1 MWYILVHVHQLGV
14 WKRVERYQHST
25 QRHQQKGLRK
35 MPTTEI
41 TTAQDFIFDNM
52 HIRIWLGEDGT
63 IWYCAKDVAVA
74 LGYTNTSKAVK
85 DHCKGVTKRYPP
97 SDRRWHTDIHVHQAQ

>member
-1 MWYILVHVHQLGV
+1 
-14 WKRVERYQHST
+14 
-25 QRHQQKGLRK
+25 

-74 LGYTNTSKAVK
+74 LGY
-85 DHCKGVTKRYPP
+85 
-97 SDRRWHTDIHVHQAQ
+97 RRKCHGTGHRIFRTVGTAGRHGCR

>member
-1 MWYILVHVHQLGV
+1 
-14 WKRVERYQHST
+14 
-25 QRHQQKGLRK
+25 